1 MGSYDPGNPY
11 KDKVGNGSP
20 YDYLR
25 NKATQ
30 EAGNSQAQAQ
40 DAITRRAAA
49 MGNLNSG
56 SYIKAQ
62 EELGRQA
69 QDQAQNARGQIDVA
83 EVQGALPYRQMEQ
96 QQSQFEKQL
105 GQQESQFSREMPLK
119 QRQLDLEER
128 QQNLDAHANDL
139 NYQLGQYQSQHSGGL
154 FGGGGALGLGL
165 GNTSDTAKTWAL
177 AGTDK
182 IFGF

>member
-1 MGSYDPGNPY
+1 MAYDPGNPY

-83 EVQGALPYRQMEQ
+83 EVQGAMPYKQMEQ
-96 QQSQFEKQL
+96 QQGQFEKQL
-105 GQQESQFSREMPLK
+105 GQQESQFAREMPLK

-154 FGGGGALGLGL
+154 FGGGGALGLGIDKNSVV
-165 GNTSDTAKTWAL
+165 GQWASVGGL
-177 AGTDK
+177 
-182 IFGF
+182 FG